1 MTTRRLTAMLAGRI
15 YMVLVFAFIFA
26 PIVMS
31 FVFSFS
37 EARFP
42 SLPLRLGSL
51 EWYQRA
57 WGSSA
62 IQESFWRSIS
72 VAFIVGIVATFIGFT
87 AAYTDYRYRFV
98 GKKVFLL
105 MGLTP
110 PMIPTLILGAAMMF
124 YLTQVGL
131 SHQLH
136 AVVIAHIVLC
146 TPFAMAVIRIRLAQM
161 NQKLEEAAWNLG
173 ASQWRALYNVILPF
187 CWPAIVAAVLVCAA
201 FSFDEFAIAWFVSG
215 MEQTLPVRLL
225 ELVERQ
231 FSPAINAIG
240 SVTFLISMG
249 MVVLAQIL
257 LLLLSPARRGG
268 PNG

>member
-1 MTTRRLTAMLAGRI
+1 MSQRRVAVMLAGRV
-15 YMVLVFAFIFA
+15 YVVLVFAFIFA

-51 EWYQRA
+51 EWYERA
-57 WGSSA
+57 WGSSEIRA
-62 IQESFWRSIS
+62 SFLRSIM
-72 VAFIVGIVATFIGFT
+72 VALTVGVISTVVGFT
-87 AAYTDYRYRFV
+87 AAYTDYRYHFT
-98 GKKVFLL
+98 GKKIFLA

-110 PMIPTLILGAAMMF
+110 PMIPTLILGAAMLF

-131 SHQLH
+131 SHKLH
-136 AVVIAHIVLC
+136 SVIIAHVVLC
-146 TPFAMAVIRIRLAQM
+146 TPFAMAVTRIRLAQM

-173 ASQWRALYNVILPF
+173 ASQWMALRSVILPF
-187 CWPAIVAAVLVCAA
+187 CWPAIIAAVLVCAA

-225 ELVERQ
+225 ELVQRE

-249 MVVLAQIL
+249 MVILAQLLML
-257 LLLLSPARRGG
+257 LLGPAKRGSRDG
-268 PNG
+268 

>member
-1 MTTRRLTAMLAGRI
+1 MSWRRVIAMLTGRV
-15 YMVLVFAFIFA
+15 YMLLVFTFIFA
-26 PIVMS
+26 PIAMS

-51 EWYQRA
+51 EWYRQA

-62 IQESFWRSIS
+62 VQASFWRSLT
-72 VAFIVGIVATFIGFT
+72 VAFTVGIVATVIGFL
-87 AAYTDYRYRFV
+87 AAYTDYRYRFT
-98 GKKVFLL
+98 GKKIFLA

-110 PMIPTLILGAAMMF
+110 PMIPTLILGAAMLF

-136 AVVIAHIVLC
+136 SVIIAHIVLC
-146 TPFAMAVIRIRLAQM
+146 TPFAMAVTRIRLAQM

-225 ELVERQ
+225 EMVERQ
-231 FSPAINAIG
+231 FSPAINAVG

-249 MVVLAQIL
+249 MVILAQVLMIL
-257 LLLLSPARRGG
+257 LGPAQRGAS
-268 PNG
+268 NG